1 MDGGRLQAKNTKGTW
16 RMHKQCVPGSFS
28 SFPHESLGA
37 RLPSYL
43 PPSVMY
49 TVKGVDGRRLQ
60 ATYSAKCSAK
70 ASSRTHGSG
79 AHGTV

>member
-1 MDGGRLQAKNTKGTW
+1 MVGGYKRRIPRELGACTNSVYQALF
-16 RMHKQCVPGSFS
+16 PPS
-28 SFPHESLGA
+28 PHESLGA